1 MTDAQWY
8 EDMAAAMKERDKCVA
23 ALERWAT
30 ALQEAEAKIKVL
42 RESPATAPSIAIP
55 TVANPETAEEAE
67 PNVDWPR
74 N

>member
-1 MTDAQWY
+1 MVETGWY
-8 EDMAAAMKERDKCVA
+8 ADMASAMRERDKCVA

-55 TVANPETAEEAE
+55 TITNPETAEEAE